1 MELLEE
7 NIGDNISEIGLGKD
21 FFDINKHNL

>member
-7 NIGDNISEIGLGKD
+7 NIGENIPDIGLCKD